1 MIEYTVRNQIRE
13 VISLTLHVKATS
25 NPKLHRAIYITE
37 NNLAT
42 PQFIDIPNASGT
54 VKIQA
59 RGYQLYAIAIHYLHF
74 PALFA
79 VNVDVNRFVTP
90 PAVRAFS
97 VLFRLSF
104 SGRNNSHINYDISS
118 SWTNQR
124 ESNQYGMAV
133 LDVAVPTGYYIKQ
146 QVLDDYILS
155 RKVRNL
161 RLAKFLAHKVVFYFD
176 ALDDDETCVK
186 FTLFSKE
193 KAIAIKDACTTLRM
207 KPKEC
212 HRRERKIK

>member
-1 MIEYTVRNQIRE
+1 M
-13 VISLTLHVKATS
+13 
-25 NPKLHRAIYITE
+25 
-37 NNLAT
+37 
-42 PQFIDIPNASGT
+42 DIPNSWGI

-59 RGYQLYAIAIHYLHF
+59 RGAGYQLYDIAIHYLHF

-97 VLFRLSF
+97 VLPCLSF

-124 ESNQYGMAV
+124 ESNQSVM
-133 LDVAVPTGYYIKQ
+133 AVPTGYYIKQ
-146 QVLDDYILS
+146 QVLDDNILS

-161 RLAKFLAHKVVFYFD
+161 RLAKCLAHKVVFYFD
-176 ALDDDETCVK
+176 ALDYHETCVK
-186 FTLFSKE
+186 FTF
-193 KAIAIKDACTTLRM
+193 
-207 KPKEC
+207 
-212 HRRERKIK
+212 ER